1 MSALFDFQGLLV
13 VVLLSI
19 CTCSYL
25 RSGMFSGIIL
35 RNGELR
41 TGIGWDRHYIE
52 WPCKLKF
59 TRLHFFWVGGW
70 FRVEI
75 SMPTYINIVEGVLT
89 ASFRSVETHVG
100 NSAQHLC
107 ASNLQAANIM
117 QFVTCV
123 PSVITVSH
131 EIVSTKLWP
140 HRTEGPSNPLYS
152 DD

>member
-1 MSALFDFQGLLV
+1 MTLRVAKKVHEVAFFLV
-13 VVLLSI
+13 
-19 CTCSYL
+19 
-25 RSGMFSGIIL
+25 
-35 RNGELR
+35 E
-41 TGIGWDRHYIE
+41 
-52 WPCKLKF
+52 
-59 TRLHFFWVGGW
+59 GW

-131 EIVSTKLWP
+131 EIVSTKL
-140 HRTEGPSNPLYS
+140 
-152 DD
+152 